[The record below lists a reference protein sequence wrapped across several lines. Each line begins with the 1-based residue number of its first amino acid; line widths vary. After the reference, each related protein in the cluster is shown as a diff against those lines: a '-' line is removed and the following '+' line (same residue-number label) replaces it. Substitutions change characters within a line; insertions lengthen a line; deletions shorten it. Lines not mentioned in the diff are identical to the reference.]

1 MKKIK
6 LKEGIVH
13 LLIVSVC
20 LALLNYAEFDLT
32 IGVFR
37 SGDQSFLLPSILGT
51 IINMVLFYGVSLYLI
66 PITLRKNGLALF
78 VIWLLVWFIVLSGVE
93 FCIDLLIFLLA
104 GREYTET
111 VQYEMIMLI
120 VLVHVLTVIIGVAYR
135 FSKDWFANEEIRRSV
150 SEQQLRSE
158 LEVLKSQINPHFL
171 FNALNNLFSM
181 ALHSG
186 DEKTAE
192 GISKLSEMMRYVFD
206 RSSQDK
212 VALAEEIQY
221 IQDYLHLQQLRFEK
235 QVDVAFQYEES
246 ETPFSIA
253 PMLLIPFVENAFKY
267 GVSSQEH
274 TTIEIRMHVK
284 EDTFRFEIA
293 NKVVDN
299 TETIPSSGVGIVN
312 VRKRLALI
320 YPEKHILDVENE
332 NGMFKVFLSIT
343 K

>member
-1 MKKIK
+1 MKKLK
-6 LKEGIVH
+6 LKEVLIH
-13 LLIVSVC
+13 LLIISIG
-20 LALLNYAEFDLT
+20 LAFLNYAEFDLT

-37 SGDQSFLLPSILGT
+37 SGDQSFLLPSIFGT
-51 IINMVLFYGVSLYLI
+51 LINLVLFYLISLYLI
-66 PITLRKNGLALF
+66 PVTLRKKGLGLF
-78 VIWLLVWFIVLSGVE
+78 VIWLLVWFIVFSGVE
-93 FCIDLLIFLLA
+93 FFIDLPLFLLS

-111 VQYEMIMLI
+111 VQLEMIMLI
-120 VLVHVLTVIIGVAYR
+120 ILVHVLTVIMGIAYR
-135 FSKDWFANEEIRRSV
+135 FSKDWFANEEVRRSI

-206 RSSQDK
+206 RSSEDK
-212 VALAEEIQY
+212 VALAEEVQY

-235 QVDVAFQYEES
+235 QVDVRFQLEES
-246 ETPFSIA
+246 TSLFSIA

-274 TTIEIRMHVK
+274 TIIDIKINVEG
-284 EDTFRFEIA
+284 DTFKFEIT
-293 NKVVDN
+293 NKVVEH

-312 VRKRLALI
+312 VQKRLALI
-320 YPEKHILDVENE
+320 YPDKHTLNIQKED
-332 NGMFKVFLSIT
+332 GMFKVFLSIT